1 MTKLQWLT
9 ESAAFTRIL
18 LWGARATLQVKTSL
32 VVSRGRSAITRRESS
47 MISRVGTLTPSVAIF
62 DAGNQ
67 RQRAIS
73 FFGSGSLVSDI
84 SAANTRWIVLR
95 RLNWNR

>member
-1 MTKLQWLT
+1 
-9 ESAAFTRIL
+9 
-18 LWGARATLQVKTSL
+18 
-32 VVSRGRSAITRRESS
+32 

-84 SAANTRWIVLR
+84 SAANTRWTVLR
-95 RLNWNR
+95 PLNWNR